1 MAACFATNYTNFV
14 LASKHMNAEK
24 LLLRML
30 ALSLLVSGCKVE
42 RASRPEP
49 GAKVSN
55 PIEEMLRSSPVG
67 EQREGIAAVIL
78 VDTSGSMAKKVVG
91 AGGELT
97 PKIEIAQ
104 RSVIDLVSQF
114 ERYARE
120 NPEKTISLGIYE
132 FSSRKNQAPVR
143 EVLKNRAPDL
153 SVAKPAINRLTA
165 GGGTPIGDAMIV
177 AKQALDGTSLS
188 RRHMVVVTDGE
199 NTQGYN
205 PVDVT
210 DVLSRERTEQ
220 RVSIYFVAFDVA
232 ADSFNGVR
240 AAGGLILGAANE
252 SDLKQAIDF
261 ILTGKILVEQ
271 PIAPTSR

>member
-1 MAACFATNYTNFV
+1 MKTA
-14 LASKHMNAEK
+14 K
-24 LLLRML
+24 LLARIVS
-30 ALSLLVSGCKVE
+30 LSLLLAGCKVE
-42 RASRPEP
+42 RSNRPEP
-49 GAKVSN
+49 GARVSN
-55 PIEEMLRSSPVG
+55 PIEDMLRSSPVG

-91 AGGELT
+91 AGGDLT

-104 RSVIDLVSQF
+104 RSVIDLVRQF

-120 NPEKTISLGIYE
+120 NPERTISLGIYE
-132 FSSRKNQAPVR
+132 FSSRKNQAQVR

-153 SVAKPAINRLTA
+153 SEAESAINRLTA

-177 AKQALDGTSLS
+177 AKRALDATGLS
-188 RRHMVVVTDGE
+188 RRHMAVVTDGE

-205 PVDVT
+205 PVDVA
-210 DVLSRERTEQ
+210 DVISRESGQQ

-232 ADSFNGVR
+232 ADSFKGVR

-271 PIAPTSR
+271 PIVPASR